1 VAVIKEWFC
10 PGHGDFEGPEPICPK
25 GCTVGVERHF
35 RTAPGLAFGVAK
47 RTDHLLEG
55 IAKEHGLGDMD
66 NRGGRPARMLSQGD
80 KMRAMQEAI
89 AQKYGSTGWGSLADA
104 KSGGAPATVN
114 QYVTQPGATPVNI
127 KETLAEVPKPAVTR
141 IVDNRDPSGAAGR
154 ALVQKAAA

>member
-1 VAVIKEWFC
+1 MPVIKEYWC
-10 PGHGDFEGPEPICPK
+10 PAHGDFDGAEPTCPK
-25 GCTVGVERHF
+25 GCSVGVERHF

-55 IAKEHGLGDMD
+55 IAKEHGLSDMD

-89 AQKYGSTGWGSLADA
+89 AAKYGSTGWGSLADE
-104 KSGGAPATVN
+104 KSGGAPATV
-114 QYVTQPGATPVNI
+114 QSMVQPGATPVNTREI
-127 KETLAEVPKPAVTR
+127 LADVPKPGITR
-141 IVDNRDPSGAAGR
+141 IVDKRDPSGAAGM